1 MGTGHRKDVSANGT
15 NDEMAANAN
24 IHTVISTRYITT
36 CNINYI
42 LDFWSNSPI
51 NVCHGNIYYI
61 FGHVRKVTFVIVNFL
76 VMFTDF
82 GHIHLVILIWSS
94 E

>member
-1 MGTGHRKDVSANGT
+1 MGTGHRKEVSANGT

-42 LDFWSNSPI
+42 FGFGQIHPLMFVMVSLLYFWSCSKGYFHN
-51 NVCHGNIYYI
+51 CQF
-61 FGHVRKVTFVIVNFL
+61 FGHVHRL
-76 VMFTDF
+76 WSYSF
-82 GHIHLVILIWSS
+82 GHLDLVK
-94 E
+94 